1 MYLLLANFESAIIA
15 YVSICTTVSTIR
27 ITNWLINFDDYA
39 INGYSNFCIE
49 TIKTKIEKAYGTR
62 SSQTVPHS
70 STILAR
76 RCLTSVIGRERV
88 YSSWCGRRRFLLVL
102 FYFWMEGTSAYA
114 GPHYQKLY
122 GRVIHVWN
130 NRKCQLNRSAME
142 EPQFGRRPLVIRRT
156 SPSGKYADLGP
167 CRSFTGRQGELAY
180 GAR

>member
-15 YVSICTTVSTIR
+15 YVSICTNGSTIR
-27 ITNWLINFDDYA
+27 ITNWLINFDDYL

-88 YSSWCGRRRFLLVL
+88 YSSWYGCRQCFKQIVLTTCQDNVVKHIYTTLTFPRLPLLCSYKVVRYVIFIVYL
-102 FYFWMEGTSAYA
+102 FIYSMCVNSICMY
-114 GPHYQKLY
+114 L
-122 GRVIHVWN
+122 I
-130 NRKCQLNRSAME
+130 
-142 EPQFGRRPLVIRRT
+142 
-156 SPSGKYADLGP
+156 
-167 CRSFTGRQGELAY
+167 
-180 GAR
+180 